1 MDNHEL
7 YYDFNKNNEP
17 KIQNCKNDNNINI
30 TKNTVPYAIKA
41 KIGLYCIILFII
53 LSQKNTYKILDF
65 LIKTFRKD
73 TNDIIDQ
80 DNNPLI
86 FGLGI
91 MSLIF
96 AIIIIFLV

>member
-7 YYDFNKNNEP
+7 YYDFNKNNKP
-17 KIQNCKNDNNINI
+17 KIDDYKNDNNIN
-30 TKNTVPYAIKA
+30 KNTVPYTIKA

-53 LSQKNTYKILDF
+53 LSQKSTYKILDF
-65 LIKTFRKD
+65 IIKTFRKD
-73 TNDIIDQ
+73 TNDIIDE
-80 DNNPLI
+80 DDNPLI

-96 AIIIIFLV
+96 AIIIIFLI